1 MVALPRL
8 MLVTDRQR
16 HSVNRLEDAVAS
28 ALGAGPALVQVREKD
43 LPEDALESLVKRLQR
58 LTGGRAVLIV
68 NGDPGVSSRTGSG
81 LHLPAAHA
89 ARCVI
94 PPDNRPLGC
103 SIHDSVET
111 GTALAL
117 DPDYLVAGTV
127 FTTSSKPGKAGCGIR
142 GLEKLVA
149 GAGAVPVYAIGGMK
163 PEQVPEVLAAGAYGV
178 AVCGAVLGAADP
190 ERVARR
196 FHEELRRAGPP

>member
-1 MVALPRL
+1 MVSLPRL

-16 HSVNRLEDAVAS
+16 QSGNRLEDAVVS
-28 ALGAGPALVQVREKD
+28 ALGAGPALVQVRERN
-43 LPEDALESLVKRLQR
+43 LPEDGLESLVRRLHD
-58 LTGGRAVLIV
+58 LTGQLSVLIV
-68 NGDPGVSSRTGSG
+68 NGAPGVASRTGAG

-94 PPDNRPLGC
+94 PPDNHPLGC
-103 SIHDSVET
+103 SIHDAVET
-111 GTALAL
+111 ATALAL
-117 DPDYLVAGTV
+117 NPDYLVAGTV
-127 FTTSSKPGKAGCGIR
+127 FATSSKPGKAGCGIR

-149 GAGAVPVYAIGGMK
+149 GAGAVPVYAIGGMT

-190 ERVARR
+190 EQAALR